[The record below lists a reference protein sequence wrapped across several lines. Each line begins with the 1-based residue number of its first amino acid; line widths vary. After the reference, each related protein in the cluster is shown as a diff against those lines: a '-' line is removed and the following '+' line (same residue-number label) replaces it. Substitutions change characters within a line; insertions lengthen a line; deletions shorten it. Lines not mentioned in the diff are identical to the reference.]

1 MKKTWVLVANAS
13 VAKFYEFLGF
23 KSGVQLVET
32 REHPESRLPTR
43 ELITDNLPFP
53 GTGGD
58 KAPHTGEPPVP
69 PKKHEAE
76 LFAIEVARRLREA
89 RVEHALE
96 QIVLM
101 GPAPFLAL
109 VKEHLDEPTRKILV
123 RDVEKD
129 YTKADAKTIAEKAAE
144 ALLPPA

>member
-23 KSGVQLVET
+23 KSGVQLIET
-32 REHPESRLPTR
+32 HEHPESRLPTR

-53 GTGGD
+53 GTGSD
-58 KAPHTGEPPVP
+58 KPPHTGEPPLP
-69 PKKHEAE
+69 PKKVEAAR
-76 LFAIEVARRLREA
+76 FAIDIARRLREA
-89 RVEHALE
+89 RLEHQLE
-96 QIVLM
+96 QIILM
-101 GPAPFLAL
+101 GPANFLAM

-129 YTKADAKTIAEKAAE
+129 YTKADDKTIAEKAAE

>member
-1 MKKTWVLVANAS
+1 MS
-13 VAKFYEFLGF
+13 
-23 KSGVQLVET
+23 
-32 REHPESRLPTR
+32 
-43 ELITDNLPFP
+43 
-53 GTGGD
+53 D

-129 YTKADAKTIAEKAAE
+129 YTKADDKTIAEKAAE